1 LHFVFHLRYWRRFRG
16 FFKEVMMFRSHGSRM
31 VVVLA
36 LALSAVAAAACS
48 GSQTALTTPTSAAGN
63 SPAAS
68 PASGAVSGATISG
81 TVVGVTTASAV
92 KTMGVTMSVGV
103 AGSNASATVDGSGRF
118 TLTNV
123 PAGHVE
129 LHFTGTGVDAVL
141 GLDGVAEHSTVV
153 ITVRI
158 NGHDAHLEDEHR
170 DNGDDN
176 QNQAELNGIVSIG
189 SLTGSCAAHNLSF
202 MVGSTRV
209 TTNAST
215 LFRSATCDAIKGGS
229 QVEIKGT
236 RQADGSV
243 LAASVDG
250 EGENEDENDE
260 LKGTIAAGSITGS
273 CAANTLAFK
282 VGTTPV
288 KTNAAT
294 QFKDTSCTALAA
306 GSSVEVKG
314 TRQADGSFLATRIE
328 LKK

>member
-1 LHFVFHLRYWRRFRG
+1 
-16 FFKEVMMFRSHGSRM
+16 MFRWHGRRM

-36 LALSAVAAAACS
+36 LTLSAVIAAACS
-48 GSQTALTTPTSAAGN
+48 GSQTALTTPTSVAGS
-63 SPAAS
+63 SPATS

-92 KTMGVTMSVGV
+92 KTMGVTMTVSV
-103 AGSNASATVDGSGRF
+103 AGSNASAIVDGSGRF
-118 TLTNV
+118 TLNNV

-153 ITVRI
+153 ITVRV

-170 DNGDDN
+170 DNGNDD
-176 QNQAELNGIVSIG
+176 QNQAELNGIVAIG
-189 SLTGSCAAHNLSF
+189 SVTGSCAAHSLSF

-215 LFRSATCDAIKGGS
+215 LFGSAPCDAIKAGS
-229 QVEIKGT
+229 QVEVKGT

-243 LAASVDG
+243 LAASVAG
-250 EGENEDENDE
+250 EVENEDENDE

-273 CAANTLAFK
+273 CATNTLAFR
-282 VGTTPV
+282 VGSTPV

-294 QFKDTSCTALAA
+294 QFKDTSCATLAT
-306 GSSVEVKG
+306 GSSVQVQG